1 MGVKISA
8 FSLTVK
14 VWLFGL
20 ITVCSLRF
28 TQMNVV
34 CVDVEAIHSQNPSVK
49 CVMTQDLGVKKN
61 VKVLCNSALLSLAA
75 NLCMVYMYS
84 E

>member
-14 VWLFGL
+14 VWMFGL
-20 ITVCSLRF
+20 ITVCSLHF

-34 CVDVEAIHSQNPSVK
+34 CVDVEAIQSQNPSVK
-49 CVMTQDLGVKKN
+49 CVMTGFGGEKE
-61 VKVLCNSALLSLAA
+61 CESA
-75 NLCMVYMYS
+75 V
-84 E
+84 